1 MNIKNQPTAQQDI
14 TISSRQ
20 LESLYALGF
29 ELYGAGEFEKAA
41 DLFRLLCLYDP
52 EKSRNWIAL
61 GGANQQRGEYQLAIA
76 AFVMASFQEPLSP
89 EPRLYA
95 AHSFI
100 DLMDLS
106 AALEATKQALELCEK
121 RDDKK
126 EVQSRASSLLQAL
139 ESYTQK

>member
-1 MNIKNQPTAQQDI
+1 MNIKNQPIAPQNS
-14 TISSRQ
+14 TIPDSQ
-20 LESLYALGF
+20 IESLYALGF

-41 DLFRLLCLYDP
+41 DLLRLLCLCDP

-61 GGANQQRGEYQLAIA
+61 GGANQKRKEHRSAIA

-106 AALEATKQALELCEK
+106 AALEATKQALALCHK

-126 EVQSRASSLLQAL
+126 EVESRAESLLHAL
-139 ESYTQK
+139 ESYLQK